1 MNLTVLATLF
11 RGHGARTQAQLNA
24 TGRHADP
31 GQKIGI
37 EFELE
42 DWSGSVPES
51 GWDTHSDAS
60 LRNGIEFVFNG
71 PKFGRTSENALER
84 FRQAAEAC
92 TFTVSERTS
101 THVHLDMGDGA
112 TIGDARKMFLLTY
125 LIEPAMFRMADEN
138 RKWCSYCQPLTDM
151 TQARISGI
159 IASDSIDAFVSA
171 ATGGRHQDKYYA
183 FNMKSLSRHQ
193 TIEFRYFPGYQ
204 SMEQVDK
211 WINLTME
218 IKKAAVSVESIE
230 ELMAIAVD
238 RDRFRAWLT
247 TAMPVSVA
255 NGLLTVLD
263 EYDANKRAQYLNA
276 IMATSDL
283 PTAAMH
289 QRLQNV
295 QPGSAA
301 AKMLDAI
308 FSIRFDAESQRSEAL
323 RRVLRSGGLNRD
335 DLDALRQVVSQMQN
349 GREFEQLIARHI
361 SNNN

>member
-1 MNLTVLATLF
+1 MNELLLATLF
-11 RGHGARTQAQLNA
+11 RGNGARTNAQQNA
-24 TGRHADP
+24 QSRFADP

-42 DWSGSVPES
+42 DWSGGMPQA
-51 GWDTHSDAS
+51 GWETHSDAS

-71 PKFGRTSENALER
+71 AKFGRQAENALEN
-84 FRQAAEAC
+84 FRAAAAEAE
-92 TFTVSERTS
+92 FSISERTS
-101 THVHLDMGDGA
+101 THIHMDMGDGA
-112 TIGDARKMFLLTY
+112 TIGDARKMFLITY

-159 IASDSIDAFVSA
+159 LTSTSADAFISS

-211 WINLTME
+211 WINLVME
-218 IKKAAVSVESIE
+218 IKKAAIAVSTIE
-230 ELMAIAVD
+230 ELMTIAVD
-238 RDRFRAWLT
+238 RQRFRTWLSSV
-247 TAMPVSVA
+247 MPISVA
-255 NGLLTVLD
+255 NGLLDGLD
-263 EYDANKRAQYLNA
+263 EYDSNKRAQYLNA

-295 QPGSAA
+295 LPGSAA

-323 RRVLRSGGLNRD
+323 RRVLRSGGLNRE
-335 DLDALRQVVSQMQN
+335 DLDALRTVVSQMQN
-349 GREFEQLIARHI
+349 GREFEQLISNHI
-361 SNNN
+361 SNN

>member
-1 MNLTVLATLF
+1 MNNTLIAHLF
-11 RGHGARTQAQLNA
+11 NGSGARTQAQINSA
-24 TGRHADP
+24 GRFADP

-42 DWSGSVPES
+42 DWNGSYPES
-51 GWDTHSDAS
+51 GWETHSDAS

-71 PKFGRTSENALER
+71 GKYGRYAESALAHFER
-84 FRQAAEAC
+84 AANAAE
-92 TFTVSERTS
+92 FSVSERTS
-101 THVHLDMGDGA
+101 THIHLDMGDGA
-112 TIGDARKMFLLTY
+112 TIGDARKMFLITY

-159 IASDSIDAFVSA
+159 LTADSTGGFVST
-171 ATGGRHQDKYYA
+171 ATGGRHQEKYYA
-183 FNMKSLSRHQ
+183 FNMKSLARHG

-204 SMEQVDK
+204 NMTEVDK
-211 WINLTME
+211 WINLVME
-218 IKKAAVSVESIE
+218 IKKAAQAVESIE

-238 RDRFRAWLT
+238 RDRIRRWL
-247 TAMPVSVA
+247 AEVMPMSVA
-255 NGLLTVLD
+255 NGLLNGLD
-263 EYDANKRAQYLNA
+263 DYDCNKRAQYLNA

-308 FSIRFDAESQRSEAL
+308 FSIRFDAETQRSEAL
-323 RRVLRSGGLNRD
+323 RRVLRSGGLSME
-335 DLDALRQVVSQMQN
+335 DLEALRTVVGQMQN